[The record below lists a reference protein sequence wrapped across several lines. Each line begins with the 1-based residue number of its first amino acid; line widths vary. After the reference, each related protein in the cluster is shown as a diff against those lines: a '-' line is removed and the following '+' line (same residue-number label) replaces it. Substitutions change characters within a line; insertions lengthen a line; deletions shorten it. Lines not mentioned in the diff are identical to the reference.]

1 MSQKDHCDLC
11 DAVIPDD
18 VPRLTLKVGIGTGNT
33 FNEEENPHD
42 VCKACVEGNGVLQ
55 QLFNEANEP

>member
-18 VPRLTLKVGIGTGNT
+18 VARLTVKAGIGHGNLLT
-33 FNEEENPHD
+33 EMQDAFDICPT
-42 VCKACVEGNGVLQ
+42 CVGAHTVLQ
-55 QLFNEANEP
+55 QLFNEASE

>member
-18 VPRLTLKVGIGTGNT
+18 VARLTLKAGVATGST
-33 FNEEENPHD
+33 GSELDDAFDICPTC
-42 VCKACVEGNGVLQ
+42 VKAHTVLQ
-55 QLFNEANEP
+55 QFFNEASE